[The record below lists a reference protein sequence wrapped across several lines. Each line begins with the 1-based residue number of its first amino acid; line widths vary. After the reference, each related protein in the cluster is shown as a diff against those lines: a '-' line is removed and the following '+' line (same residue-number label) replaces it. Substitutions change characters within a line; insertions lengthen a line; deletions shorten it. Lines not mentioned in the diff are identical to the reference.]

1 MMAHYFRSALKRSA
15 TKPTYTHPCRGGDL
29 YAKTQS
35 LGALR
40 LAEMRERAQDSVC
53 VDTSKDDGHIDRPK
67 SSRARPPRLLRVSVL
82 ELRHYERSPA
92 FAT

>member
-1 MMAHYFRSALKRSA
+1 MMAHYFRSALKQSA
-15 TKPTYTHPCRGGDL
+15 TKPSYTRPCRDS

-35 LGALR
+35 LGASR

-53 VDTSKDDGHIDRPK
+53 VDTSRDDGHIDRAK
-67 SSRARPPRLLRVSVL
+67 SSRARPPRLLRVPVL
-82 ELRHYERSPA
+82 EPRHYERLPA